1 MTFAVSTDIITNGM
15 GETIMT
21 DQIGILTRGGGGGL
35 DSTVRCSINR
45 VIWCR
50 FDRHITMEHDFNLI
64 DFLF

>member
-35 DSTVRCSINR
+35 ILQSGALSTELSGAGLTV
-45 VIWCR
+45 
-50 FDRHITMEHDFNLI
+50 T
-64 DFLF
+64 